1 MALALALVSVV
12 LCPVLLFIQF
22 TAWFGAAMIAY
33 EQANPMWVKVL
44 SFAVV
49 ALIALVAFA
58 LPLLAVRTG
67 WRARAAA
74 RSTGAGGSGPA
85 SAAVVI
91 GTVVAVG
98 VLVVQVLSLVS
109 SFG

>member
-1 MALALALVSVV
+1 MDTMRRPGLALALALVTVV

-22 TAWFGAAMIAY
+22 TAWFGAAKIAD
-33 EQANPMWVKVL
+33 EQANLMRVKVL

-58 LPLLAVRTG
+58 RPQLAACMG

-85 SAAVVI
+85 TAAVMI

-98 VLVVQVLSLVS
+98 SRRA
-109 SFG
+109 